1 MGERERGWG
10 ESDWINARL
19 MYKSL
24 VRDWMN
30 KRERMISVA
39 SILGSSIQQDS
50 EMRGLSKRMERV
62 ERIESRRGWVW
73 VVKKYSERACWVN

>member
-1 MGERERGWG
+1 
-10 ESDWINARL
+10 
-19 MYKSL
+19 
-24 VRDWMN
+24 MN

-50 EMRGLSKRMERV
+50 EMRGLSKRV

-73 VVKKYSERACWVN
+73 MVKKYSERACWVS